1 MAEQAFKRP
10 TDSDVHLSV
19 VMHPEDTNAAGTIF
33 GGKVLALMDQAAYA
47 SACKHARASTVTASI
62 NTVNFR
68 TPIYVG
74 DLVTIKAR
82 VNYVG
87 KTSMMVGIRV
97 EAENLITGEV
107 RHSNSSYFTMVAKGD
122 DGKPKPVPGLILESS
137 EQVRRFVRSYKR
149 KMEQQESLKSYQA
162 KSFHLNKTHLDWC
175 RQQNVQLDENLYGQA
190 EE

>member
-1 MAEQAFKRP
+1 MAELEFKKP

-19 VMHPEDTNAAGTIF
+19 VMHPEDTNAAGNIF
-33 GGKVLALMDQAAYA
+33 GGKILALMDQAAYA
-47 SACKHARASTVTASI
+47 CACKHARSSTVTASI

-107 RHSNSSYFTMVAKGD
+107 RHSNSSYFTMVAKGE
-122 DGKPKPVPGLILESS
+122 DGKTKPVPGLILESS
-137 EQVRRFVRSYKR
+137 NQVRRFVRSYKR
-149 KMEQQESLKSYQA
+149 KMEQQESMKNFQA
-162 KSFHLNKTHLDWC
+162 ESFHLSKDHLDWC
-175 RQQNVQLDENLYGQA
+175 KQQNVLVDDKLYEQA
-190 EE
+190 ES